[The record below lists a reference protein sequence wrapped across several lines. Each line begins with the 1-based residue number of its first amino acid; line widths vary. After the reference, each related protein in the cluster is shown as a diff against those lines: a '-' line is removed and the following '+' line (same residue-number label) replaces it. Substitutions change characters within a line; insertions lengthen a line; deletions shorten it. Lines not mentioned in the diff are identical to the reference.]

1 MAEMEY
7 RLKNPSEVVSSRER
21 NFSQQHFRQAVSLF
35 HSMGVN
41 FQIQDLVET
50 AYWME
55 SSGFSAVPLLRSA
68 EFRLEN
74 SIHEDERQISMS
86 GLVRVNAV
94 LGNDEV
100 VDRILPQVKD
110 PLNDYAYLLWLKRER
125 GQDQSGILQKV
136 RDLANNKYFDRWGR
150 KDLRRHTWQDI
161 HIGRILA
168 DAGKDEE
175 ALDFFAKAENVIGD
189 QRKQFLYEFN
199 SRMFEGKNIPSV
211 RREAFDSINWFDFE
225 GMQYGLLRNYAQAGF
240 FSKALDIAE
249 ILKEDSSHYY
259 WYSIN
264 EIAQEQLLRGL
275 MDDAVQTTKDI
286 GGAPYYK
293 ARARQ
298 SVMNVQ
304 QHRPFQ
310 EIDDE
315 LSELNIGTRSDDD
328 KKTVGLIDFISIHA
342 DLAEASQKSGDFSS
356 ANDHF
361 KKAWNAAGEE
371 DRWTIFGV
379 PMSETDPMTGS
390 LTIAKALD
398 AAGFDATEA
407 YRFAV
412 KKVMEF
418 PMDKY
423 DWVEFIDDGKMQI
436 LTIAIHELCD
446 NGYLDLARSAIDNF
460 KDNEQFNHLY
470 RPKLTAYLAAAE
482 SKAANASVNSEP

>member
-1 MAEMEY
+1 MAEIEY
-7 RLKNPSEVVSSRER
+7 RLKNPSEVVSSQER

-35 HSMGVN
+35 HNMGAN

-50 AYWME
+50 AYRME

-100 VDRILPQVKD
+100 VGRILPQVKD
-110 PLNDYAYLLWLKRER
+110 PLNDYAYLLWLQRQR
-125 GQDQSGILQKV
+125 GQDQSEILQKV
-136 RDLANNKYFDRWGR
+136 RHLSNIQHLDAYGR
-150 KDLRRHTWQDI
+150 KDLARNTWQDI
-161 HIGRILA
+161 NIGSVFA

-175 ALDFFAKAENVIGD
+175 ALGLFTKAENTLAV
-189 QRKQFLYEFN
+189 QRMQFSDEYNFQI
-199 SRMFEGKNIPSV
+199 SQGKNTAIS
-211 RREAFDSINWFDFE
+211 RSEALNRIVLFGFE
-225 GMQYGLLRNYAQAGF
+225 GMYYRLMQAYTKAGLFA
-240 FSKALDIAE
+240 KALDIAE
-249 ILKEDSSHYY
+249 VFREDNSHYY
-259 WYSIN
+259 WYTVN
-264 EIAQEQLLRGL
+264 DIAQEQLSRGL
-275 MDDAVQTTKDI
+275 ADDAVQVTKEV
-286 GGAPYYK
+286 GGTIYYR

-298 SVMNVQ
+298 AVINAQ

-315 LSELNIGTRSDDD
+315 LSELNIGARSDDD

-342 DLAEASQKSGDFSS
+342 DLAEASQKSGDFNS

-361 KKAWNAAGEE
+361 KKAWNAASEE
-371 DRWTIFGV
+371 NRWTIFGV

-423 DWVEFIDDGKMQI
+423 DWAEFIDDGKMQI

-482 SKAANASVNSEP
+482 FKAANAL